1 MDEIKVNCKAA
12 DTLDIQ
18 DMTLFQGELKT
29 RTDAD
34 YEHIKKS
41 ILDYGFRAPFFIWEH
56 DGGMRKEIFHRQG
69 REEISP
75 ERNGNTAAV

>member
-34 YEHIKKS
+34 YEHIKTTEK
-41 ILDYGFRAPFFIWEH
+41 IVKDNA
-56 DGGMRKEIFHRQG
+56 
-69 REEISP
+69 
-75 ERNGNTAAV
+75 